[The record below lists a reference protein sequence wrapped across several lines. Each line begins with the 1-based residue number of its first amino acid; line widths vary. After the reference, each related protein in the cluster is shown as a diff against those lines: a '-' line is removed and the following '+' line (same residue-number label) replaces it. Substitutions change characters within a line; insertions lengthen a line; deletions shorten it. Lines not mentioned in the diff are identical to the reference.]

1 VGLFFV
7 IKIKPHAHFELIECG
22 TFSNLYLNSIS
33 VNFNVRMALISILG
47 GGESGV
53 GAALLAKSK
62 GFEVFLSD
70 AGVLK
75 ENYQQTLRENEIE
88 FETGEHTLDRI
99 LNSTEIIISPG
110 IPEKTDIVKAIKAKG
125 ISLVS
130 EIEFAARYT
139 KAKIVAIT
147 GSNGKTTTTL
157 LTYHF
162 LKSAGLKVGLA
173 GNIGQSFAKQ
183 VMQDQHDIYVLEIS
197 SFQLDRCFEFKPD
210 VAVLLNITPDH
221 LDRYEYKFEN
231 YIASKFRIFQNATAE
246 TPCIFWSDDEVVQAN
261 LNKLPSTAQRRRVS
275 FHEPADAYISSEKI
289 HFDGAELVL
298 ADAPLKGPHNAINMA
313 VALLAAHEVGVSFTQ
328 LLKSLPFFE
337 NAPHRLESCGISK
350 GVEYINDSKATNVD
364 AVYYALNSY
373 QQPLILLMGGVD
385 KGNDYAVLDA
395 LVTKKVK
402 GLICLGTDNSKLEA
416 HFRELVPQLFAT
428 DSLEDAVKKAQEWA
442 IAGDVVLLSPACA
455 SFDLFKNY
463 EDRGDQ
469 FKATV
474 KRLIHG

>member
-1 VGLFFV
+1 
-7 IKIKPHAHFELIECG
+7 
-22 TFSNLYLNSIS
+22 
-33 VNFNVRMALISILG
+33 MALISILG

-62 GFEVFLSD
+62 GFAVFLSD
-70 AGVLK
+70 AGALK
-75 ENYQQTLRENEIE
+75 ENYQQTLRDNEIE
-88 FETGEHTLDRI
+88 FETGGHSLERI
-99 LNSTEIIISPG
+99 LGSQEIIISPG

-130 EIEFAARYT
+130 EIEFASRYT

-162 LKSAGLKVGLA
+162 LQSAGLKVGLA

-183 VMQDQHDIYVLEIS
+183 VMEDQHDVYVLEIS
-197 SFQLDRCFEFKPD
+197 SFQLDRCFQFKPD

-231 YIASKFRIFQNATAE
+231 YIASKFRIFQNADTS
-246 TPCIFWSDDEVVQAN
+246 TSCVFWADDEVIQSN
-261 LNKLPSTAQRRRVS
+261 LAKIPASATFKTVS
-275 FHEPADAYISSEKI
+275 FQQKAHAYITAEKI
-289 HFDGAELVL
+289 QFDGAELLL

-313 VALLAAHEVGVSFTQ
+313 VAMLAAHEAGVAYTQ
-328 LLKSLPFFE
+328 ILQSLPLFE
-337 NAPHRLESCGISK
+337 NAPHRLEPCGVWN
-350 GVEYINDSKATNVD
+350 GVEFINDSKATNVD
-364 AVYYALNSY
+364 AVFYALNSY
-373 QQPLILLMGGVD
+373 KQPLILMMGGVD
-385 KGNDYAVLDA
+385 KGNEYEVLDP
-395 LVTKKVK
+395 LVKEKVK
-402 GLICLGTDNSKLEA
+402 GLICLGTDNTKLEQ
-416 HFRELVPQLFAT
+416 HFGPIVPQLFAT
-428 DSLEDAVKKAQEWA
+428 DSLEDAVLKAKEWA
-442 IAGDVVLLSPACA
+442 VDGDVVLLSPACA

-469 FKATV
+469 FKNTV

>member
-1 VGLFFV
+1 
-7 IKIKPHAHFELIECG
+7 
-22 TFSNLYLNSIS
+22 
-33 VNFNVRMALISILG
+33 MALISILG

-62 GFEVFLSD
+62 GYDVFLSD
-70 AGVLK
+70 AGALK
-75 ENYQQTLRENEIE
+75 DNYQQTLRENQIE
-88 FETGEHTLDRI
+88 FESGGHSLDRI
-99 LNSTEIIISPG
+99 LSSTEIIISPG
-110 IPEKTDIVKAIKAKG
+110 IPEKTEIVKAIKA
-125 ISLVS
+125 IDIPLVS

-183 VMQDQHDIYVLEIS
+183 VMENQHEVYVLEIS
-197 SFQLDRCFEFKPD
+197 SFQLDRCFQFKPN

-231 YIASKFRIFQNATAE
+231 YIASKFRIFQNADASTS
-246 TPCIFWSDDEVVQAN
+246 CVFWADDEVLKAN
-261 LNKLPSTAQRRRVS
+261 LAKIATSARLKTVS
-275 FHEPADAYISSEKI
+275 FNTKADAYITADKI
-289 HFDGAELVL
+289 QFEGAELNL

-313 VALLAAHEVGVSFTQ
+313 VAMLAAHEAGVSFTQ
-328 LLKSLPFFE
+328 MLQSLPFFE
-337 NAPHRLESCGISK
+337 NAPHRLESCGSWN
-350 GVEYINDSKATNVD
+350 GVAFINDSKATNVD
-364 AVYYALNSY
+364 AVFYALNSY
-373 QQPLILLMGGVD
+373 KQPLILIMGGVD
-385 KGNDYAVLDA
+385 KGNEYEVLDP
-395 LVTKKVK
+395 LVKEKVK
-402 GLICLGTDNSKLEA
+402 GLICLGTDNAKLEA
-416 HFRELVPQLFAT
+416 HFGSMVPQLFAT
-428 DSLEDAVKKAQEWA
+428 DSLENAVKKGMEWA
-442 IAGDVVLLSPACA
+442 TSGDVVLLSPACA

-469 FKATV
+469 FKSTV

>member
-1 VGLFFV
+1 
-7 IKIKPHAHFELIECG
+7 
-22 TFSNLYLNSIS
+22 
-33 VNFNVRMALISILG
+33 MALISILG

-70 AGVLK
+70 AGILK
-75 ENYQQTLRENEIE
+75 PTYQDTLRENQIE
-88 FETGEHTLDRI
+88 FETGGHSIDRI
-99 LNSTEIIISPG
+99 LGSQEIIISPG

-139 KAKIVAIT
+139 KAKLVAIT

-183 VMQDQHDIYVLEIS
+183 VMEDQHDIYVLEIS

-231 YIASKFRIFQNATAE
+231 YIASKFRIFQNADAHTS
-246 TPCIFWSDDEVVQAN
+246 CIFWTDDEVITAN
-261 LNKLPSTAQRRRVS
+261 LNKFPSSAALKRVS
-275 FHEPADAYISSEKI
+275 FNGPADAYITSDKI
-289 HFDGAELVL
+289 QFDGATLLL
-298 ADAPLKGPHNAINMA
+298 ADAPLKGPHNAINMS
-313 VALLAAHEVGVSFTQ
+313 VAMLAAHEAGVSFAQ
-328 LLKSLPFFE
+328 ILASLPFFE
-337 NAPHRLESCGISK
+337 NAPHRLESCGKWK
-350 GVEYINDSKATNVD
+350 GVEFINDSKATNVD
-364 AVYYALNSY
+364 AVFYALNSY
-373 QQPLILLMGGVD
+373 KQPLILIMGGVD
-385 KGNDYAVLDA
+385 KGNEYEVLDP
-395 LVTKKVK
+395 LVKDKVK
-402 GLICLGTDNSKLEA
+402 GLICLGTDNKKLET
-416 HFRELVPQLFAT
+416 HFGSIVPQLFAT
-428 DSLEDAVKKAQEWA
+428 DSLEDAVLKSMDWA
-442 IAGDVVLLSPACA
+442 TEGDVVLLSPACA

-469 FKATV
+469 FKQTV
-474 KRLIHG
+474 KRLTHG

>member
-1 VGLFFV
+1 
-7 IKIKPHAHFELIECG
+7 
-22 TFSNLYLNSIS
+22 
-33 VNFNVRMALISILG
+33 MALISILG

-62 GFEVFLSD
+62 GYDVFLSD

-75 ENYQQTLRENEIE
+75 PTYQDTLRENQIE
-88 FETGEHTLDRI
+88 FETGAHTIDRI
-99 LNSTEIIISPG
+99 LGSQEIIISPG

-162 LKSAGLKVGLA
+162 LKSAGLNVGLA

-183 VMQDQHDIYVLEIS
+183 VMEGQHDIYVLEIS
-197 SFQLDRCFEFKPD
+197 SFQLDRCFQFKPD

-231 YIASKFRIFQNATAE
+231 YIASKFRIFQNADASTS
-246 TPCIFWSDDEVVQAN
+246 CVFWADDQVVKAN
-261 LNKLPSTAQRRRVS
+261 LAKLAASAQVKTVS
-275 FHEPADAYISSEKI
+275 FNTQSDAYITEDKI
-289 HFDGAELVL
+289 QFEGAELVL

-313 VALLAAHEVGVSFTQ
+313 VAMLAAHEAGLTFTQ
-328 LLKSLPFFE
+328 ILKSLPFFE
-337 NAPHRLESCGISK
+337 NAPHRLESCGK
-350 GVEYINDSKATNVD
+350 WNGVEFINDSKATNVD

-373 QQPLILLMGGVD
+373 KQPLILLMGGVD
-385 KGNDYAVLDA
+385 KGNEYDVLDP
-395 LVTKKVK
+395 LVKQKVK
-402 GLICLGTDNSKLEA
+402 GLICLGTDNTKLEA
-416 HFRELVPQLFAT
+416 HFGGMVPQLFAT
-428 DSLEDAVKKAQEWA
+428 NSLEDAVSKAKEWA
-442 IAGDVVLLSPACA
+442 TSGDVVLLSPACA

-469 FKATV
+469 FKDTV
-474 KRLIHG
+474 NRLIHG

>member
-1 VGLFFV
+1 
-7 IKIKPHAHFELIECG
+7 
-22 TFSNLYLNSIS
+22 
-33 VNFNVRMALISILG
+33 MALISILG

-62 GFEVFLSD
+62 GFAVFLSD
-70 AGVLK
+70 AGALK
-75 ENYQQTLRENEIE
+75 ENYQQTLRDNEIE
-88 FETGEHTLDRI
+88 FETGGHSLERI
-99 LNSTEIIISPG
+99 LGSQEIIISPG

-162 LKSAGLKVGLA
+162 LQSAGLKVGLA

-183 VMQDQHDIYVLEIS
+183 VMEDQHDVYVLEIS
-197 SFQLDRCFEFKPD
+197 SFQLDRCFQFKPD

-231 YIASKFRIFQNATAE
+231 YIASKFRIFQNADAKTS
-246 TPCIFWSDDEVVQAN
+246 CVFWADDEVIQSN
-261 LNKLPSTAQRRRVS
+261 LAKIPASTTFKTVS
-275 FHEPADAYISSEKI
+275 FQQKAHAYITAEKI
-289 HFDGAELVL
+289 QFDGAELLL

-313 VALLAAHEVGVSFTQ
+313 VAMLAAHEVGVSFSQ
-328 LLKSLPFFE
+328 ILQSLPFFE
-337 NAPHRLESCGISK
+337 NAPHRLEPCGVWN
-350 GVEYINDSKATNVD
+350 GVEFINDSKATNVD
-364 AVYYALNSY
+364 AVFYALNSY
-373 QQPLILLMGGVD
+373 KQPLILMMGGVD
-385 KGNDYAVLDA
+385 KGNEYEVLDP
-395 LVTKKVK
+395 LVKEKVK
-402 GLICLGTDNSKLEA
+402 GLICLGTDNTKLEQ
-416 HFRELVPQLFAT
+416 HFGPIVPQLFAT
-428 DSLEDAVKKAQEWA
+428 DSLEDAVLKAKEWA
-442 IAGDVVLLSPACA
+442 VDGDVVLLSPACA

-469 FKATV
+469 FKNTV